1 MKRDFR
7 LAASLLGAAVG
18 LFGFASAAS
27 ARPIT
32 PSRVT
37 GPEVLAVTEL
47 DVRRILS
54 SLAAD
59 SMEGRRAGS
68 PGGAKAAAFVAR
80 EMQSI
85 GLVAP
90 DSDGFFQVVPKLGP
104 NVIGVM
110 RGSDPALRD
119 QIVVIAAHYDHIG
132 ISDAVAGDS
141 INNGADDDA
150 SGVTAILEIARAL
163 KAGTPPR
170 RTVVFIATTGEEE
183 GTLGTEYYVAHPKFP
198 LSRMV
203 AEMEVEMIGRPD
215 SLAGGVGK
223 GWLTGYD
230 RSTMGDMLKAQGVP
244 IVADPYPQM
253 HFFERSDNIVFAK
266 MGIPAHTLS
275 SYNMQSDY
283 HRLTEDVDKIDFAH
297 VTGVIRA
304 GAVAAGILAN
314 GPVPTWKEGGR
325 PAAN

>member
-18 LFGFASAAS
+18 LFCLASAAS

-32 PSRVT
+32 PSRVS

-59 SMEGRRAGS
+59 SMEGRRSGTR
-68 PGGAKAAAFVAR
+68 GGAMAAAFVAK

-163 KAGTPPR
+163 KAGTPPK

-198 LSRMV
+198 LSQMV

-275 SYNMQSDY
+275 SYNMHSDY
-283 HRLTEDVDKIDFAH
+283 HRVTDDVDKIDFAH
-297 VTGVIRA
+297 VTEVIRA

-314 GPVPTWKEGGR
+314 GPAPTWKVGGQ
-325 PAAN
+325 PH